1 MRTQAEP
8 KRVHQASINRYH
20 ARRLIWR
27 NPAWGVRRAVHDP
40 HARGI
45 ERRFFIGSAAR
56 TSVGHGTSVM
66 ARGQQASRKQPP
78 SGPVPCS
85 SSVDFTRRI
94 ARLPLL
100 VLMIGVC
107 AALVTVAARASAP
120 HVTGT
125 LEAVERDRD
134 HILIDLRPGAQR
146 TQVFDSAG
154 NPIGILVNEV
164 DREIITI
171 DEVPDDVLETI
182 IAVEDS
188 KFWLHNGVDLRATAR
203 ALVSNVSVG
212 GIASG
217 GSTITQQIVKLRV
230 VGSER
235 SFNRKIREA
244 VIAARLEEE
253 FTKQEILEFYVNEVY
268 LGNGAYGL
276 QAAAET
282 YFGKDVG
289 ALDVGDTAF
298 LASLIRSPGLFD
310 GFDQNIETM
319 NRRRSQSLQQAVDAG
334 IITEAQQ
341 SAFEQRPLPSRNL
354 SPRRTDLAL
363 RRDYFLVE
371 VRRAL
376 LANPA
381 LGDTYQ
387 ARFSQVFG
395 GGLRVWT
402 TLRPDL
408 QSSMRAAV
416 DEVLPEGTGEFEVSI
431 VSVDPTTGAVL
442 SFIGGPAFSDSEFNL
457 ATQGRR
463 QPGSSF
469 KTYVLA
475 TAIERASFFP
485 FDTLSGQGP
494 CTFPNP
500 PLPDYKV
507 ANFANS
513 AGRVATIEDQTLASS
528 NCAFVRL
535 GLITGLD
542 EVVGMTDRL
551 IGRTDQDG
559 FKPFPSISLGAQ
571 EVTPL
576 EHAVGYGT
584 FANRGVRMEPY
595 YVTRIENN
603 FGEVLY
609 EHVPH
614 GRRVVSPQTADWV
627 TSVLQANVESGT
639 GTRAQLAGGQVAAGK
654 TGTTQS
660 FHDAWFVGFTPHMAT
675 AVWMGHPDEQVPM
688 TDIQGRSGT
697 GGWVPARIWSAFMHR
712 ALRGAELRDF
722 PAQPPPPR
730 APQYLFLSGDTCSI
744 GVAVSPNEPPLE
756 FDLPCSMV
764 RPTADNEFEP
774 LPDALCKVAI
784 SAASGE
790 SRFEWI
796 RCTEVRAELE
806 ARAPEPVGD
815 TSGQADSDRDEA
827 LSEEDDA

>member
-1 MRTQAEP
+1 MCESSIDSN
-8 KRVHQASINRYH
+8 HAS
-20 ARRLIWR
+20 RLNWR
-27 NPAWGVRRAVHDP
+27 NPARGVWRAVHDP
-40 HARGI
+40 HVRCV
-45 ERRFFIGSAAR
+45 ERRLVIGFAAR
-56 TSVGHGTSVM
+56 ARVGHGTSVM
-66 ARGQQASRKQPP
+66 ANGKQASRKQHPG
-78 SGPVPCS
+78 GPVPCS
-85 SSVDFTRRI
+85 SSVDFARRI

-107 AALVTVAARASAP
+107 AALLTVAARASAP
-120 HVTGT
+120 HLART
-125 LEAVERDRD
+125 LDAVERDRD

-146 TQVFDSAG
+146 TRVFDSTG
-154 NPIGILVNEV
+154 NPIGILLNEV
-164 DREIITI
+164 DREIITL
-171 DEVPDDVLETI
+171 DEVPHDVRETI

-253 FTKQEILEFYVNEVY
+253 FTKEEILEFYVNEVY

-282 YFGKDVG
+282 YFGKDVNT
-289 ALDVGDTAF
+289 LDVGDAAF

-310 GFDQNIETM
+310 GFDQNTETM
-319 NRRRSQSLQQAVDAG
+319 IRRRSQSLQQAVDAG

-341 SAFEQRPLPSRNL
+341 SAFERRPLPSRNL

-402 TLRPDL
+402 TLRPEL

-416 DEVLPEGTGEFEVSI
+416 GEVLPEGTGEFEVSI
-431 VSVDPTTGAVL
+431 VSVDPSTGAVL

-469 KTYVLA
+469 KTYVFA
-475 TAIERASFFP
+475 AAIERASIYP
-485 FDTLSGQGP
+485 FDTISGQGP
-494 CTFPNP
+494 CTFANP
-500 PLPDYKV
+500 PLDDYKV
-507 ANFANS
+507 SNFAGS
-513 AGRVATIEDQTLASS
+513 AGRVATVKDQTLASA

-542 EVVGMTDRL
+542 EVVGMADRL

-559 FKPFPSISLGAQ
+559 FMPYPSISLGAQ

-576 EHAVGYGT
+576 EQAVGYGT
-584 FANRGVRMEPY
+584 FANRGVRMEPF

-675 AVWMGHPDEQVPM
+675 AVWMGHPDKQVPM
-688 TDIQGRSGT
+688 TDIQGRRGT
-697 GGWVPARIWSAFMHR
+697 GGWVPARIWSAYMHR
-712 ALRGAELRDF
+712 ALRGTELRDF

-730 APQYLFLSGDTCSI
+730 TGQYLFLSGDICSI
-744 GVAVSPNEPPLE
+744 GVAASPNEPPLE

-784 SAASGE
+784 PTASGE

-796 RCTEVRAELE
+796 RCTDVGAVLE

-815 TSGQADSDRDEA
+815 TSGQAGSDPDEA